1 MFKKEVEYH
10 VVSFPKAGVVSM
22 SWLVVGRTLDRK
34 SVDMGSKSGSAAGKQ
49 LGLSTLAIHLRAAI
63 AFSLS

>member
-22 SWLVVGRTLDRK
+22 SWLIVGRTLDQQ
-34 SVDMGSKSGSAAGKQ
+34 SVDLGSKSGSATGKQ
-49 LGLSTLAIHLRAAI
+49 PGLSTLAIHLWAAI